1 MPWSIS
7 LVRREIK
14 MSIKPTLLALPG
26 KIGSLEL
33 KNRLVIPA
41 MCTNY
46 TYQGHFTDQ
55 AVHYYGLRAKGGA
68 GLMII
73 EAAAMDYP
81 TGRSVLNCAVSDDQ
95 YIPTLKK
102 LTDEVHRYGTMVA
115 LQIMHSGRQ
124 SSVAISGSQP
134 VSCSTASSAQ
144 VLYDRPR
151 EITLYECKRVVKQF
165 GEAAVRAKKA
175 GFDAV
180 ELHYAH
186 GYLMSSFLS
195 PTQNTR
201 TDEYGGLEGGIK
213 ICCEV
218 IQEVKKRC
226 GHDYPVLCRIN
237 GDDYDPSGGVT
248 AIDSRMI
255 SVALEKAGADCIN
268 ISAGLRESD
277 HNLHDQTMASPRG
290 SWVYMAEGIKKAVS
304 IPVMVAKR
312 ISEDMVE
319 KIMADGKA
327 DFVCIGR
334 PHITDPEYGKKLFD
348 GRAEEILPCIWCA
361 QGCFD
366 VLWMLAP
373 TTCLVNPSAGHMDE
387 IPIDQVEK
395 APVVKRV
402 LVVGG
407 GPAGCEAAL
416 IAAKR
421 GHEVTLYE
429 KNARLGGAFRF
440 AANSPSK
447 TEVERLFSYFERA
460 LPKAGVKVVLGTE
473 LRPQILKQVKPDVA
487 LIATGAEPTIPDKIP
502 GARGPNVVSAIDVMR
517 GRAKVG
523 SRVAIWTCSHQ
534 CTFTC
539 KPKVAPIKG
548 DVTDMHSAYSYAC
561 RAGYAAVDTA
571 EYLASQ
577 GKLVSIVTERNAVVP
592 GMGYTSRGYLLRRF
606 YRANIR
612 VCSNAK
618 VKEINDSGILLER
631 AGITFLLDADTVI
644 ISVGE
649 TPRKDLPEALKDQIR
664 EVYAVG
670 DCEKIGN
677 AMKAIESAYDMA
689 MKI

>member
-1 MPWSIS
+1 MMKG
-7 LVRREIK
+7 EA
-14 MSIKPTLLALPG
+14 MSIKPKLLAQPG
-26 KIGSLEL
+26 KIGSMEL

-46 TYQGHFTDQ
+46 TYQGHFTDH
-55 AVHYYGLRAKGGA
+55 AVYYYSLRAKGGA

-73 EAAAMDYP
+73 EAAAIDYP
-81 TGRSVLNCAVSDDQ
+81 GARSVLNNAISDDQ

-102 LTDEVHRYGTMVA
+102 LTDEVHRYGTKVA
-115 LQIMHSGRQ
+115 LQLMHSGRQ
-124 SSVAISGSQP
+124 TSVAICGYQP
-134 VSCSTASSAQ
+134 VSCSAAASTQ
-144 VLYDRPR
+144 MLYDPPR
-151 EITLYECKRVVKQF
+151 ELTLYESKNIVKQF
-165 GEAAVRAKKA
+165 GEAALRAKKA
-175 GFDAV
+175 GFDAIEV
-180 ELHYAH
+180 HCAH
-186 GYLMSSFLS
+186 GYLLSSFLS
-195 PTQNTR
+195 PTLNTR
-201 TDEYGGLEGGIK
+201 ADEYGGMEGGIK
-213 ICCEV
+213 FCSEIV
-218 IQEVKKRC
+218 QEIKKQC
-226 GHDYPVLCRIN
+226 GQDYPILCRIN
-237 GDDYDPSGGVT
+237 GDDYAPSGGVT

-255 SVALEKAGADCIN
+255 SVALEKAGADCIS

-277 HNLHDQTMASPRG
+277 HHLHDQTMASPRG
-290 SWVYMAEGIKKAVS
+290 SWVYMAEGIKKTVN

-319 KIMADGKA
+319 NIIADGQA

-334 PHITDPEYGKKLFD
+334 PYITDPNYGNKLFE

-373 TTCLVNPSAGHMDE
+373 TTCLVNPAAGRMDE
-387 IPIDQVEK
+387 VPIDDLKKTSVK
-395 APVVKRV
+395 KKVV
-402 LVVGG
+402 VVGG

-421 GHEVTLYE
+421 GHDVTLYE
-429 KNARLGGAFRF
+429 KDNRLGGAYRL
-440 AANSPSK
+440 ATMSPAK
-447 TEVERLFSYFERA
+447 MEVERLFSYFERA
-460 LPKAGVKVVLGTE
+460 LPKTGVKIILGTE
-473 LRPQILKQVKPDVA
+473 VTPEMVRKEKPDTVV
-487 LIATGAEPTIPDKIP
+487 IAVGTGPAIPKKIP
-502 GARGPNVVSAIDVMR
+502 GVEGPNVVSIADIMSGQVE
-517 GRAKVG
+517 VG
-523 SRVAIWTCSHQ
+523 KRVAIWTCSHH

-539 KPKVAPIKG
+539 KPKVAPIEG
-548 DVTDMHSAYSYAC
+548 DVTNMHSAYSYAC

-612 VCSNAK
+612 VCSNVK
-618 VKEINDSGILLER
+618 VKEVNDRGILLEK

-649 TPRKDLPEALKDQIR
+649 TSRKELAEALKDQVPEI
-664 EVYAVG
+664 YTVG
-670 DCEKIGN
+670 DCDKTGN
-677 AMKAIESAYDMA
+677 AMKAIESAYDTA

>member
-1 MPWSIS
+1 
-7 LVRREIK
+7 
-14 MSIKPTLLALPG
+14 MSAKPKLLAQPG
-26 KIGSLEL
+26 KIGTMEL

-73 EAAAMDYP
+73 EASATDYP
-81 TGRSVLNCAVSDDQ
+81 SARSVLNNAVSDDR
-95 YIPTLKK
+95 YILTLKK
-102 LTDEVHRYGTMVA
+102 LTDEIHRYGTKVA

-124 SSVAISGSQP
+124 TSIATSGSQP
-134 VSCSTASSAQ
+134 VSCSEAASIQ
-144 VLYDRPR
+144 VLYDPPR
-151 EITLYECKRVVKQF
+151 ALTLYECKNIVKQF
-165 GEAAVRAKKA
+165 GEAALRAKRA

-180 ELHYAH
+180 EVHCAH
-186 GYLMSSFLS
+186 GYLLSSFLS
-195 PTQNTR
+195 PTLNTR
-201 TDEYGGLEGGIK
+201 KDEYGGMEGGMKFLSEILQEIK
-213 ICCEV
+213 N
-218 IQEVKKRC
+218 QC
-226 GHDYPVLCRIN
+226 GRDYPVLCRIN

-277 HNLHDQTMASPRG
+277 HHLHDQTMASPRG
-290 SWVYMAEGIKKAVS
+290 SWVYMAEGIKKTVN

-319 KIMADGKA
+319 KIIADAKA

-334 PHITDPEYGKKLFD
+334 PFITDPDYGNKLFE
-348 GRAEEILPCIWCA
+348 GREEEIFPCIWCA

-373 TTCLVNPSAGHMDE
+373 TTCLVNPAAGRLDE
-387 IPIDQVEK
+387 VPIDRIKK
-395 APVVKRV
+395 ASIKKKVV
-402 LVVGG
+402 VVGG

-421 GHEVTLYE
+421 GHEVILYE
-429 KNARLGGAFRF
+429 KKDRLGGAYRL
-440 AANSPSK
+440 ATMSPAK
-447 TEVERLFSYFERA
+447 KEVERLFSYFERS
-460 LPKAGVKVVLGTE
+460 LPKAGVKLILGKEVTPE
-473 LRPQILKQVKPDVA
+473 MVERDKPDTAV
-487 LIATGAEPTIPDKIP
+487 IAMGADPTVPNKIP
-502 GARGPNVVSAIDVMR
+502 GVKGSNMVSVDEVMSARVE
-517 GRAKVG
+517 VG
-523 SRVAIWTCSHQ
+523 KRVAIWTCSHY
-534 CTFTC
+534 CSYTC
-539 KPKVAPIKG
+539 KPKITPIEG
-548 DVTDMHSAYSYAC
+548 DPTNMHSNYSYAC
-561 RAGYAAVDTA
+561 LAGYGAVDTA
-571 EYLASQ
+571 EYLSSQ
-577 GKLVSIVTERNAVVP
+577 GRLVSMVTERNGVVP

-618 VKEINDSGILLER
+618 VIEINDRGILLEK
-631 AGITFLLDADTVI
+631 AGIPFLLDADTVI
-644 ISVGE
+644 ISVGA
-649 TPRKDLPEALKDQIR
+649 TPRKDLAKALEGKVA

-670 DCEKIGN
+670 DGHQVGN
-677 AMKAIESAYDMA
+677 AMKAIESAFDTA